1 MLKASEANRLSNERI
16 DARMKGLLDEVEQAI
31 REECAEGRKNLTWNA
46 CRVPEQ
52 TRYDLMEELRRF
64 GYHVSKTPA
73 GYSMIFI
80 RWC

>member
-1 MLKASEANRLSNERI
+1 MLKAHEANRLANERI
-16 DARMKGLLDEVEQAI
+16 AAHMKGLLDEVEQAI

-46 CRVPEQ
+46 CHVPEQ
-52 TRYDLMEELRRF
+52 TRYDLMEEVRRA

-73 GYSMIFI
+73 GRHLIFI